1 MAGGGG
7 SNGPSPTTSSSS
19 VGGGGG
25 GSSDDVQG
33 RLKALNVTLL
43 ARLKAAESKIAELTT
58 EVGSTRDEAAAAN
71 AKAAEAT
78 AAAEAAEAVNAER
91 QRQAEER
98 EWERERDRAASAAKP
113 PLPPSS
119 GAVGGALTKGAA
131 ATGMASPTTVDE
143 VPPSG
148 AGAAAAGVVGMLG
161 GLSAL
166 AGAARSVG
174 GDEGGEGLDGMLGHW
189 MGVVQG
195 WARALETAVGGL
207 WEQVTGLL
215 SKVVE
220 LFPGGEQGQAAP
232 IERAPL
238 LG

>member
-71 AKAAEAT
+71 
-78 AAAEAAEAVNAER
+78 
-91 QRQAEER
+91 
-98 EWERERDRAASAAKP
+98 AKP

-220 LFPGGEQGQAAP
+220 LFPGGNKGRRRP
-232 IERAPL
+232 
-238 LG
+238 